1 MNDQF
6 ELRTI
11 IYSRYGI
18 IPISFFLF
26 NEVEILRKD
35 LIASIKEIVIMNSDG
50 RCKIY
55 LETQEKFC
63 DPRFPRNASA
73 ILVLVW

>member
-1 MNDQF
+1 MISLSY
-6 ELRTI
+6 ELSYI
-11 IYSRYGI
+11 VVMVSFQLV
-18 IPISFFLF
+18 FFLF